1 MHRRIPL
8 VSAIL
13 LVCTALAAAQ
23 TTRPADQPFKGELI
37 DGLGDHHHPVSTS
50 NAEAQK
56 FFDQGLTLLFAFNH
70 DEAMRSFMRAAEL
83 DPKLAMAHWGI
94 AMATGPNYNL
104 DVDPPREKAAHEEIQ
119 KAIELSKD
127 APQAEQD
134 YIKALATR
142 YSNDPNADLKK
153 LGVDYSKAMGQ
164 LSERYPDDL
173 DAAVFHA
180 ESLMILNP
188 WRLWKRDGTPN
199 VDTLQIVQI
208 LESVLKRNP
217 DHMGA
222 NHLYIHTVEASPHPE
237 WGLEAAGRLPALA
250 PAAGHLVHMPAHI
263 YSRTGDHDA
272 SAGSNASAAT
282 ADEAYL
288 KSRND
293 GGIYPMMYYS
303 HNLHF
308 LAFSNSMEGRFA
320 DSKSAAERLVANVEP
335 HLRHMPMLEGF
346 AITPTIVLV
355 RFGKWDDIMKLADPG
370 KDLPVCQHVWHFARG
385 VALAR
390 TGKPDDA
397 ERERAAMNEIAK
409 SLPPDAMFGMLNT
422 ASSIVDL
429 SDTYLSAQIALAR
442 KDPKSAIALLTK
454 AGKQEE
460 NLIYDE
466 PPVWWLPVRE
476 SLGATLLKYNKPADA
491 ENVFRAELEWSPR
504 SGRALAGLM
513 QSLKAQN
520 KSYDAA
526 AVEQQLKASWKNA
539 DTTLRWE
546 EL

>member
-1 MHRRIPL
+1 
-8 VSAIL
+8 
-13 LVCTALAAAQ
+13 
-23 TTRPADQPFKGELI
+23 
-37 DGLGDHHHPVSTS
+37 
-50 NAEAQK
+50 
-56 FFDQGLTLLFAFNH
+56 
-70 DEAMRSFMRAAEL
+70 
-83 DPKLAMAHWGI
+83 
-94 AMATGPNYNL
+94 
-104 DVDPPREKAAHEEIQ
+104 
-119 KAIELSKD
+119 
-127 APQAEQD
+127 
-134 YIKALATR
+134 
-142 YSNDPNADLKK
+142 
-153 LGVDYSKAMGQ
+153 
-164 LSERYPDDL
+164 
-173 DAAVFHA
+173 
-180 ESLMILNP
+180 
-188 WRLWKRDGTPN
+188 
-199 VDTLQIVQI
+199 
-208 LESVLKRNP
+208 
-217 DHMGA
+217 
-222 NHLYIHTVEASPHPE
+222 
-237 WGLEAAGRLPALA
+237 
-250 PAAGHLVHMPAHI
+250 
-263 YSRTGDHDA
+263 
-272 SAGSNASAAT
+272 
-282 ADEAYL
+282 
-288 KSRND
+288 
-293 GGIYPMMYYS
+293 
-303 HNLHF
+303 
-308 LAFSNSMEGRFA
+308 
-320 DSKSAAERLVANVEP
+320 
-335 HLRHMPMLEGF
+335 MPMLEGF